1 MPSFYIYIF
10 GGYYSCRADIRK
22 RKITCYGPIKKPF
35 SPFGKEKGAIGK
47 NKKDY
52 IRLHIIP
59 PKLICIPRSRNVAAV
74 HILQPVGTGS

>member
-1 MPSFYIYIF
+1 MLWPHL
-10 GGYYSCRADIRK
+10 K
-22 RKITCYGPIKKPF
+22 HF

-59 PKLICIPRSRNVAAV
+59 PKLIRIPRSRNVVAV

>member
-10 GGYYSCRADIRK
+10 GGYCSCRADIRK
-22 RKITCYGPIKKPF
+22 EKLHAMAPLKPF
-35 SPFGKEKGAIGK
+35 SSFGKEKGAIGK

-52 IRLHIIP
+52 IRLHIVP
-59 PKLICIPRSRNVAAV
+59 PKLIRIPRSRNVAAV

>member
-1 MPSFYIYIF
+1 M
-10 GGYYSCRADIRK
+10 RK
-22 RKITCYGPIKKPF
+22 REITCYGPIKKL
-35 SPFGKEKGAIGK
+35 SPPLEKKKGAIGK

-59 PKLICIPRSRNVAAV
+59 LKLIRIPRSRNIVAV